1 MPGAPGSAGKN
12 VLAKGSKESL
22 QTTKIALKNLQ
33 DGMSAPGHAKNL
45 DKMINDVDKLL
56 DPIPI
61 KEIINPV
68 GSGMKFVF
76 KYTENW
82 GGKVDTT
89 SDKAF
94 AKDIK
99 NNDAVDQSFKMDTIY
114 VE

>member
-1 MPGAPGSAGKN
+1 
-12 VLAKGSKESL
+12 
-22 QTTKIALKNLQ
+22 
-33 DGMSAPGHAKNL
+33 
-45 DKMINDVDKLL
+45 MINDVDKLL

-61 KEIINPV
+61 KEIVNPV

-76 KYTENW
+76 KYTEDW